1 MRCSDKIQC
10 LPAITASQPL
20 VRLKGQLRQAAFF
33 PLLAF
38 PQLQQKPNMPAQ
50 LTSTAASSHALAFGL
65 LRLLSSDGD
74 APTSSKACSPLSII
88 IAIGMLAGA
97 ADSVSKNGL
106 CHKLGI
112 TEPANL
118 GSDFQEIL
126 ALLGID
132 DGRGAL
138 SGANGLFT
146 DHSVTIRQGYM
157 DFVASFGASVT
168 QYPQLDKAV
177 VDINTW
183 VAGHTRGL
191 IQDLLSAA
199 VLRNAHAVLIN
210 TLAFKGIWKREFD
223 KKHTQK
229 TNFHIPGQKPKLVA
243 MMFQRG
249 IKVASLGGDKY
260 TAVRLPYT
268 AASASQSTSLI
279 AYLPNNDVS
288 IGQFISCMGTTAA
301 VSPSK
306 FAETKFDVFGFPKF
320 SLDTKCHILDKLSLL
335 GFPLAGSY
343 PELGGPNSVVSDVI
357 HQAVIKIDE
366 QGTEAAAAT
375 AVVMTRS
382 RPVQSRTLIFDRPF
396 YFALVHDES
405 NLALF
410 AGVFCGS

>member
-1 MRCSDKIQC
+1 
-10 LPAITASQPL
+10 
-20 VRLKGQLRQAAFF
+20 
-33 PLLAF
+33 
-38 PQLQQKPNMPAQ
+38 MPAQ
-50 LTSTAASSHALAFGL
+50 LTSTAASSHALAFGI
-65 LRLLSSDGD
+65 LRLLDNDGD
-74 APTSSKACSPLSII
+74 APSSSKACSPLSII

-97 ADSVSKNGL
+97 ADSVSKKGL

-112 TEPANL
+112 AEPANL
-118 GSDFQEIL
+118 GSNFEEIL
-126 ALLGID
+126 ALLGIED
-132 DGRGAL
+132 EHSAIT
-138 SGANGLFT
+138 GANGLFT
-146 DHSVTIRQGYM
+146 DHSVTIRQGYL
-157 DFVASFGASVT
+157 DFVAIFGASVT

-191 IQDLLSAA
+191 IQDLLSAGA
-199 VLRNAHAVLIN
+199 LRNAHAVLIN
-210 TLAFKGIWKREFD
+210 TLAFKGTWKREFD
-223 KKHTQK
+223 MKNTQETK
-229 TNFHIPGQKPKLVA
+229 FHIPGQEPKLVS

-249 IKVASLGGDKY
+249 IKVASLEGDKY

-268 AASASQSTSLI
+268 AASESQSTSLI
-279 AYLPNNDVS
+279 AYLPSKDVS
-288 IGQFISCMGTTAA
+288 LRQFISDMGTAAAVAAAAVAA

-306 FAETKFDVFGFPKF
+306 FAENKFDVFGFPKF
-320 SLDTKCHILDKLSLL
+320 SLDTKCHILDKLSQL

-343 PELGGPNSVVSDVI
+343 PELGGPNSEVSDVI

-375 AVVMTRS
+375 AVVMRRS

-410 AGVFCGS
+410 AGIFCGS